1 MKKDLTFTIVERE
14 VKGQEPAKL
23 LVDSEGFICGI
34 FSFSDEAEKAKD
46 KILWN
51 INKGKVNLK
60 YATLRYCRPAQ
71 HVLFSNAKNQRGGQQ
86 QRRK

>member
-1 MKKDLTFTIVERE
+1 MTKELTFTIVERE
-14 VKGQEPAKL
+14 VRGQEPAKL

-34 FSFSDEAEKAKD
+34 FSFLDEAEKAKE
-46 KILWN
+46 KIILN
-51 INKGKVNLK
+51 IAKGKVNLK

-71 HVLFSNAKNQRGGQQ
+71 HVLFANARNQRGGQQ

>member
-1 MKKDLTFTIVERE
+1 MKKDLTFTIVERD
-14 VKGQEPAKL
+14 VKGQDSAKL
-23 LVDSEGFICGI
+23 LVDSEGYICGI
-34 FSFSDEAEKAKD
+34 FSLNVEAEGAKD
-46 KILWN
+46 KILYN

-71 HVLFSNAKNQRGGQQ
+71 HVLFSNARSQQ